1 MDQFETLFIYKIS
14 DLIDAGFQ
22 VVPTYRSPHVTIT
35 FYDEPDVVVPAPCGR
50 PPSPRQSRL
59 PEGRTSMKV
68 DLFVDL
74 NTENETGL
82 PWTYVD
88 QADDP
93 SSIIAG
99 RIVRVGSGNVSCLAE
114 VVDVSRDG
122 IVHVRPLR
130 TRSDD
135 AHLAESAAN

>member
-1 MDQFETLFIYKIS
+1 
-14 DLIDAGFQ
+14 
-22 VVPTYRSPHVTIT
+22 
-35 FYDEPDVVVPAPCGR
+35 
-50 PPSPRQSRL
+50 
-59 PEGRTSMKV
+59 MKV